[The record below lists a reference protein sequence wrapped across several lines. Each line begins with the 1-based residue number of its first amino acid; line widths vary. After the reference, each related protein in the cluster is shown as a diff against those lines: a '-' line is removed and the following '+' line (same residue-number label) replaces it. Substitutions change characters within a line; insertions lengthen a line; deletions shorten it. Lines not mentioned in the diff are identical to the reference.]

1 MLGLGLAIGQL
12 VARWLGAGDA
22 PPPLPPAT
30 WSDEATWNDDMIW
43 SDR

>member
-22 PPPLPPAT
+22 PPSPPTAA
-30 WSDEATWNDDMIW
+30 WSDDQAWNDNEIW
-43 SDR
+43 RD